1 MADQKFNVAYR
12 GVEKVG
18 ILTVEASEVLREGPC
33 WKITGSKGTLWVSAE
48 AFLYAFPTAMFTE
61 K

>member
-48 AFLYAFPTAMFTE
+48 AFL
-61 K
+61 